1 MKLGCRHKGH
11 KGRSDRLALVF
22 LVPPVPYMIIVLA
35 FQYHIY
41 TYSVEGY
48 SMGLLCDYDYE
59 PSYGPSFEALMMAHL
74 QVRVE

>member
-1 MKLGCRHKGH
+1 
-11 KGRSDRLALVF
+11 
-22 LVPPVPYMIIVLA
+22 MIFVLA